1 MLEYRKYKIN
11 IQNDG
16 ENLKTNTLKHMY
28 TSMIFSIGKITVM
41 ILNLNFYDRGSVIK
55 HPNHYK
61 KLINSSEIA
70 AKMFFYVEKYSFLN
84 KHKRKSSF
92 AAFKVH

>member
-16 ENLKTNTLKHMY
+16 ENLKINALKHMY
-28 TSMIFSIGKITVM
+28 TSVIFSIGKIRVM
-41 ILNLNFYDRGSVIK
+41 ILNLIFYDRGSVIK

-61 KLINSSEIA
+61 KIDYRNSSEN
-70 AKMFFYVEKYSFLN
+70 VLLC
-84 KHKRKSSF
+84 RKVQFS
-92 AAFKVH
+92 K